1 MLAVVSNAPGFFE
14 RRNLDELFHPK
25 TQWNDLTLVEQ
36 RNLIIL
42 GWHADAWDGKYDE
55 RNASNV
61 LRASPRT
68 ELNSPT
74 PKRSPSFTW
83 ASLRTK
89 TTRRGST
96 TQSAPLQTFDTEGLV
111 ARGE

>member
-55 RNASNV
+55 RNASKRPESVTKN
-61 LRASPRT
+61 RAQLSDA
-68 ELNSPT
+68 E
-74 PKRSPSFTW
+74 K
-83 ASLRTK
+83 
-89 TTRRGST
+89 
-96 TQSAPLQTFDTEGLV
+96 V
-111 ARGE
+111 AIVHLGFFAYEDYKEEVRQLSQRLCRLSILKG